1 MPDETTDIRR
11 RSARRP
17 AVAVGAQAGPAA
29 AEGDAGPG
37 GLSRLIGAYMDREH
51 LTLQAMAQQSGL
63 SLATVAALR
72 SGTRGARP
80 HPVTL
85 RKLAAAMGV
94 GVATL
99 ARAIDGEAADRARER
114 HLVDQF
120 RSLGDEDKAK
130 VERLLGRLT
139 DRH

>member
-1 MPDETTDIRR
+1 VPDETTDIRR
-11 RSARRP
+11 RTARR
-17 AVAVGAQAGPAA
+17 ATVSLGAQAGPSA
-29 AEGDAGPG
+29 AEGGAGAG
-37 GLSRLIGAYMDREH
+37 GLPRLLTDYMVREH
-51 LTLQAMAQQSGL
+51 LTLQAMAERSGL

-94 GVATL
+94 GVTTL

-114 HLVDQF
+114 HLLDQF
-120 RSLGDEDKAK
+120 RSLDDDAKVK

-139 DRH
+139 DRD